1 MDKVADFYERWFAM
15 KRVPDYSGAEAACEK
30 LANDL
35 LGVHESNKR
44 DFWQSC
50 AVKFLRGTIL
60 HLSSQAHSQ
69 GEERMTLLEVVAF
82 LEAEPIEK
90 SWKETI
96 ASQASDESIRRIAAE
111 AGEFMLNSP
120 PPVAEAISG
129 TVLSRLSEEARAAR
143 GLAEALRWFRLAP
156 ELSAF
161 PLSAY

>member
-1 MDKVADFYERWFAM
+1 
-15 KRVPDYSGAEAACEK
+15 
-30 LANDL
+30 
-35 LGVHESNKR
+35 
-44 DFWQSC
+44 
-50 AVKFLRGTIL
+50 
-60 HLSSQAHSQ
+60 
-69 GEERMTLLEVVAF
+69 MTLLEVVAF

-161 PLSAY
+161 P

>member
-69 GEERMTLLEVVAF
+69 REERMTLLEVVAF

-161 PLSAY
+161 P

>member
-15 KRVPDYSGAEAACEK
+15 KRVPDYSGAEAASEE

-161 PLSAY
+161 P

>member
-161 PLSAY
+161 P